1 MSVFTPLQRTE
12 LETFLEPYR
21 LGRLHAFDGIFGGSE
36 NSNFFVS
43 TDAGEFV
50 LTLVERGSWE
60 HMEFVVDLLERL
72 RHAGLPVPYG
82 VAEEDGVRLRRL
94 AEKPALLQP
103 RLPGSHIEQP
113 HSHHCEELGRLLA
126 RLHLATRDDP
136 LVHASD
142 RGLQW
147 MIDEGSLLALELE
160 GAELELLRGAI
171 TEAAMLQ
178 DAFDELPA
186 ANLHADLFRDN
197 VLFDGT
203 HLSGVLDF
211 HNACSGP
218 MLYDLAIAAND
229 WCSNPDGSLDLPR
242 LRALLGAYA
251 GLRPFSR
258 QEAEHWPSLLRIAC
272 LRFWLSRLMAVKA
285 APIAAEDGHQVLLK
299 NPEEFRQRLAARQQ
313 VEPTLPFAF

>member
-136 LVHASD
+136 LMHASD

-186 ANLHADLFRDN
+186 ANLHGDLFRDN

-229 WCSNPDGSLDLPR
+229 WCSHPDGSLDLPR

>member
-1 MSVFTPLQRTE
+1 MSVFTPLQRAE

-21 LGRLHAFDGIFGGSE
+21 LGRLHAFEGILGGSE

-60 HMEFVVDLLERL
+60 RMEFVVDLLERL

-113 HSHHCEELGRLLA
+113 NPHHCEELGRLLA
-126 RLHLATRDDP
+126 SLHLATRDDP
-136 LVHASD
+136 LMHESD

-147 MIDEGSLLALELE
+147 MIDEGSLLALELD
-160 GAELELLRGAI
+160 GPDLELLRGAV

-178 DAFDELPA
+178 DAFEEMPV

-203 HLSGVLDF
+203 HLSGVIDF

-218 MLYDLAIAAND
+218 MLYDVAIAAND
-229 WCSNPDGSLDLPR
+229 WCSNQDGSLDLPR

-251 GLRPFSR
+251 GLRPFTR

-272 LRFWLSRLMAVKA
+272 LRFWLSRLIALRA
-285 APIAAEDGHQVLLK
+285 APAAAEDGHKVLLK
-299 NPEEFRQRLAARQQ
+299 APEEFRQRLKARQTA
-313 VEPTLPFAF
+313 EPTLPFAF